1 MQKKSFSRLNLLE
14 MSILFIMLN
23 YKNVVKSKI
32 KKLIETNFET
42 IENNNLKLNLINLYE
57 SNSPSKELKKS
68 ILEDNKNLIDK
79 INKNINLQI
88 ILDKKNYKQI
98 ESVLEDL
105 INDFDELKNKEK
117 IESLEKK
124 LINNMEEGAYA
135 ELIELKSQLNRE

>member
-1 MQKKSFSRLNLLE
+1 MQKKSFSRLDLLE

-42 IENNNLKLNLINLYE
+42 IENNNLKLNLINLYG
-57 SNSPSKELKKS
+57 SNNTNKELKNS
-68 ILEDNKNLIDK
+68 ILEDNKNLIEK

-88 ILDKKNYKQI
+88 ILDNKNYQQI

-105 INDFDELKNKEK
+105 INDFDALKNKEK

>member
-1 MQKKSFSRLNLLE
+1 MKTVYL
-14 MSILFIMLN
+14 
-23 YKNVVKSKI
+23 KI
-32 KKLIETNFET
+32 I
-42 IENNNLKLNLINLYE
+42 
-57 SNSPSKELKKS
+57 
-68 ILEDNKNLIDK
+68 KNLIEK

-88 ILDKKNYKQI
+88 ILDKKNYQQI